1 MKMIIISERFKDSN
15 TKRSKKGLSGAVTA
29 LILVIA
35 SVIIA
40 LVVVGFAFGLFGAL
54 GGTPT
59 VTQVGTGTLSST
71 GSNGQTYYVATIT
84 LHSTGKVK
92 IVSASIV
99 GTNVKAS
106 NISPISLSAGLT
118 TVTLTFPAESGFTP
132 QPGTVY
138 QVSVSLSDSTT
149 VQVAVEYTGYTVF

>member
-40 LVVVGFAFGLFGAL
+40 LVVVGFAFGLLGEL
-54 GGTPT
+54 GGIPT
-59 VTQVGTGTLSST
+59 VTQVGTGTLSSVT
-71 GSNGQTYYVATIT
+71 NNGQTYYVATIT
-84 LHSTGKVK
+84 LRSTGKVQ
-92 IVSASIV
+92 IVSTSIV
-99 GTNVKAS
+99 GTDLTAS
-106 NISPISLSAGLT
+106 SISPISLSAGLT
-118 TVTLTFPAESGFTP
+118 TVTLTFPAESDFIP
-132 QPGTVY
+132 QNGTVY

-149 VQVAVEYTGYTVF
+149 VQVAVKYTGYTVF

>member
-15 TKRSKKGLSGAVTA
+15 TKRSKRGLSGAVTA

-59 VTQVGTGTLSST
+59 VTQAGTGTLSY
-71 GSNGQTYYVATIT
+71 SNNEYVATIT
-84 LHSTGKVK
+84 LRSTGNIQIESATISGTGVTDTAASPLTLSGGLNT
-92 IVSASIV
+92 VSIYFPTTNGFNPQVGSTYQITITLTDGVTVQAAVTYI
-99 GTNVKAS
+99 GTN
-106 NISPISLSAGLT
+106 NG
-118 TVTLTFPAESGFTP
+118 
-132 QPGTVY
+132 
-138 QVSVSLSDSTT
+138 
-149 VQVAVEYTGYTVF
+149 